1 MLDWR
6 ELKHVKNKTF
16 VRAFLSHFDMS
27 MGLNLGKKQVGRV
40 LGGSGRTLPGNY
52 GHAAAAGPHARYTL
66 QTGVNVQCI
75 SRWFHS
81 CL

>member
-1 MLDWR
+1 MDWR
-6 ELKHVKNKTF
+6 ELKHVKNKNF

-52 GHAAAAGPHARYTL
+52 GNAAVGLHARYTL
-66 QTGVNVQCI
+66 PTGVNAQCI
-75 SRWFHS
+75 
-81 CL
+81 

>member
-6 ELKHVKNKTF
+6 ELKHVKNKNF

-52 GHAAAAGPHARYTL
+52 GHAAVGLHARYTL
-66 QTGVNVQCI
+66 QTGVNTQSNIKVV
-75 SRWFHS
+75 
-81 CL
+81 L

>member
-6 ELKHVKNKTF
+6 ELKHVKDESF

-52 GHAAAAGPHARYTL
+52 GHAAASPHARYTL
-66 QTGVNVQCI
+66 QTGVNTQSNIKVV
-75 SRWFHS
+75 
-81 CL
+81 L